1 MPQINLVVD
10 EIGRQHQLVWRERHL
25 RIGLSVLGLAM
36 TALYL
41 PVIYAISFAIA
52 NTALEYLGLHM
63 MRGLDPRK
71 TPWRYRFVLL
81 IHFLMEVMFVLPCA
95 MIWQMEKNYGQTFAI
110 GLVLSSLMQIA
121 TVRSIHLPFG
131 LASLAGAT
139 FVILFGNAIYWINQD
154 DWIGLLISN
163 IGALGGLGYTL
174 TVLISNN
181 RLHRSSAADRSAALA
196 GDRAKSRFLAQM
208 SHELRTPL
216 NAILG
221 MGHAELRRNKDALSQ
236 KRLSVLIASAEGLS
250 TILDDILD
258 MSSVQV
264 GRLPIRS
271 RPAIPRDEIL
281 ATLGLFQ
288 PGIDAADLHLKA
300 KIAPELGDVALF
312 DTQRLRQCV
321 SNLMS
326 NALKHTKQGEIRV
339 AAELRPILLGDR
351 LLQITVSDTGPGI
364 PDELHSSVFEPFFLN
379 RDADNFDGG
388 YTSESNGLG
397 LSICRAMAR
406 QMGGDVVLLSNQLA
420 QSEGSGATFI
430 LTLQL
435 GTAPDGA
442 KPVSQNLGYDISQP
456 EQDTNSRG
464 GTETTAGL
472 RVLVVDDIAT
482 NRLVA
487 STYLRMIGAA
497 IIEAESG
504 DAALKAMG
512 ESLPDLVLLDMNM
525 PGMNGH
531 EMLIRLR
538 ELPGAAGRIP
548 VIAMTADSMEQYQE
562 LYDSNMLD
570 GYLAKPINPTRIE
583 NEIRSVMKKTRDRQ
597 ARPSNPTV

>member
-10 EIGRQHQLVWRERHL
+10 EIGRQHQLVWHERHL

-583 NEIRSVMKKTRDRQ
+583 NEIRSVMKKTRNRQ

>member
-1 MPQINLVVD
+1 
-10 EIGRQHQLVWRERHL
+10 
-25 RIGLSVLGLAM
+25 
-36 TALYL
+36 
-41 PVIYAISFAIA
+41 
-52 NTALEYLGLHM
+52 
-63 MRGLDPRK
+63 
-71 TPWRYRFVLL
+71 
-81 IHFLMEVMFVLPCA
+81 
-95 MIWQMEKNYGQTFAI
+95 
-110 GLVLSSLMQIA
+110 
-121 TVRSIHLPFG
+121 
-131 LASLAGAT
+131 
-139 FVILFGNAIYWINQD
+139 
-154 DWIGLLISN
+154 
-163 IGALGGLGYTL
+163 
-174 TVLISNN
+174 
-181 RLHRSSAADRSAALA
+181 
-196 GDRAKSRFLAQM
+196 
-208 SHELRTPL
+208 
-216 NAILG
+216 
-221 MGHAELRRNKDALSQ
+221 
-236 KRLSVLIASAEGLS
+236 
-250 TILDDILD
+250 
-258 MSSVQV
+258 
-264 GRLPIRS
+264 
-271 RPAIPRDEIL
+271 
-281 ATLGLFQ
+281 
-288 PGIDAADLHLKA
+288 
-300 KIAPELGDVALF
+300 
-312 DTQRLRQCV
+312 
-321 SNLMS
+321 
-326 NALKHTKQGEIRV
+326 
-339 AAELRPILLGDR
+339 
-351 LLQITVSDTGPGI
+351 
-364 PDELHSSVFEPFFLN
+364 
-379 RDADNFDGG
+379 
-388 YTSESNGLG
+388 
-397 LSICRAMAR
+397 
-406 QMGGDVVLLSNQLA
+406 LLSNQLA

-583 NEIRSVMKKTRDRQ
+583 NEIRSVMKKTRNRQ